1 MKEIFC
7 ISIRN
12 LFLRIQSAISHW
24 WCRYWLGAEQATSHY
39 LNQCRPST
47 STRTCGTMSTWV
59 NRSGIYIYIY
69 IYIYIFTIMYKLQRQ
84 TVYVVTGMLFSSS
97 FSELWSN
104 KANKHQNNSRVNIY
118 FLHDITNPSMAVKRL
133 SSHID
138 SVSHSLC
145 LRSAGDVIINYT
157 MHYGAQQLWRWRMQ
171 LSLLII
177 VIFMIK
183 LIYVCVCVSS
193 QHQQVTHLSA
203 GTVPTLTSS

>member
-1 MKEIFC
+1 
-7 ISIRN
+7 
-12 LFLRIQSAISHW
+12 
-24 WCRYWLGAEQATSHY
+24 
-39 LNQCRPST
+39 
-47 STRTCGTMSTWV
+47 
-59 NRSGIYIYIY
+59 
-69 IYIYIFTIMYKLQRQ
+69 MYKLQRQ

-104 KANKHQNNSRVNIY
+104 KANKHQNNSRVNMY
-118 FLHDITNPSMAVKRL
+118 FLHDITNPSMAVKRQ

-157 MHYGAQQLWRWRMQ
+157 MHYGAQELWRWRMQ

-183 LIYVCVCVSS
+183 LIYVCVCHHSIS
-193 QHQQVTHLSA
+193 RWPTYQQVQCRLLLLRSFINRWYYL
-203 GTVPTLTSS
+203 TLLGQMMSFKKPRRYDIYSGLFKN